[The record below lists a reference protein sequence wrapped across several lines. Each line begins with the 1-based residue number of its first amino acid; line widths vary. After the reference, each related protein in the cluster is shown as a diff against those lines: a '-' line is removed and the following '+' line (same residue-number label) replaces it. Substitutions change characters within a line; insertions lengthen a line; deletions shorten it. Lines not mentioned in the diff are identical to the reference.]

1 MRNRVSSGLVRLLH
15 CALALMALPVT
26 AQGVEPGNP
35 WLASEA
41 WAPAEITAPEL
52 VGSVADEF
60 MGYRRALHRD
70 VLEALESGE
79 LTDAGRAE
87 ALRLLAILRPYD
99 RRSVGHVLDAL
110 DLELPAPDEFVI
122 SPTRIDRFEV
132 RPGPHAATIIG
143 LPMLQPALDRLAALP
158 PPESE
163 GLLACAW
170 QVGALAAAPRF
181 DEPLLDTMGMIG
193 EDGELF
199 LPRPLTGPETPW
211 AYGLRRTPTPLPGA
225 TLLEVLN
232 SDDPS
237 VRVSIAAEL
246 IRRQCEAEQWIAE
259 ALAQGDPTA
268 PGWTLRRNGGGGA
281 LPRYIE
287 TFVEQWPDGR
297 EPPGLSEQ
305 GRLELIS
312 VLGEVRTMVGALHLQ
327 LTKELTLIPDD
338 WPHPVP
344 PAGFALA
351 RIGQT
356 VVKKLYAS
364 ASRTHL
370 DIVGLIYG
378 EQAAEAFAQIV
389 PEFRRPP
396 TYEEDLAYLRTRYQ
410 GSQGMWTHI
419 PDEPP
424 GAP

>member
-1 MRNRVSSGLVRLLH
+1 VVGHIATVAALVAVSSGAWGQPAVGSADRW
-15 CALALMALPVT
+15 P
-26 AQGVEPGNP
+26 
-35 WLASEA
+35 ASQA

-110 DLELPAPDEFVI
+110 DLELPELDEFVI

-132 RPGPHAATIIG
+132 RPGPHTATIIG

-158 PPESE
+158 PRESE
-163 GLLACAW
+163 SLLACTW

-181 DEPLLDTMGMIG
+181 DEPLLDTVGMIG

-199 LPRPLTGPETPW
+199 WPRPLTGPDTPW

-232 SDDPS
+232 SDDPY

-268 PGWTLRRNGGGGA
+268 PGWTLRPHGGGGA

-312 VLGEVRTMVGALHLQ
+312 ILGEVRTMVGALHLQ

-338 WPHPVP
+338 WPHPMP
-344 PAGFALA
+344 PGGFALA
-351 RIGQT
+351 RIGPT
-356 VVKKLYAS
+356 VVKLLYTPPATGEHGPPEVSGS
-364 ASRTHL
+364 ARGIGATCARRAAPSA
-370 DIVGLIYG
+370 IAGPAG
-378 EQAAEAFAQIV
+378 ESH
-389 PEFRRPP
+389 PTGYRRP
-396 TYEEDLAYLRTRYQ
+396 YLR
-410 GSQGMWTHI
+410 
-419 PDEPP
+419 
-424 GAP
+424 